1 MGELVSTANTD
12 GFRCF
17 VGVHGAAFAAADAV
31 VVVVVVVVASAW
43 RTEIT
48 LEGN

>member
-31 VVVVVVVVASAW
+31 VGVVVVVASAW